1 MRMKT
6 LRRLKKLVVPKIVR
20 RFDLTDVTLDVSVEA
35 DAGPTPE
42 AVFDRITGPYGRRH
56 GTASIGAFD
65 EET

>member
-56 GTASIGAFD
+56 QSIGAFD

>member
-1 MRMKT
+1 MKT
-6 LRRLKKLVVPKIVR
+6 LRRLKKLVAPKIVR

-56 GTASIGAFD
+56 GASSIGAFD